1 MEKRD
6 EIKSGDGLFL
16 YSLPEGPLHITK
28 LPEGGFNVITRA
40 CKRACDADG

>member
-16 YSLPEGPLHITK
+16 CSLPEGPLHITK
-28 LPEGGFNVITRA
+28 LPESA
-40 CKRACDADG
+40 ASM